1 MSEVINRKE
10 KLSKEFNAAI
20 LNILEDMGDN
30 MDNDFY
36 KHLTFKT
43 LVNLKKVL
51 SNINNLIT
59 LQTSVAFVYFLC
71 KRNKIRPKVASN
83 VIKEIN
89 KTNAN
94 ANGYDIVCTNGSFP
108 FVAEVKCN
116 IPCGKKGQKYGAA
129 QIASIKTDLEG
140 LRNGK
145 KKTLGLNLK
154 NYYRFMVVLECDG
167 IGKAIEG
174 LECEDVKI
182 WNDKLEFNKDI
193 IYIIPINLEN
203 NEVDKEFDK

>member
-20 LNILEDMGDN
+20 LNILEDRGDN

-89 KTNAN
+89 KTNAKTVFVIRLLN
-94 ANGYDIVCTNGSFP
+94 IAAFPAFP
-108 FVAEVKCN
+108 F
-116 IPCGKKGQKYGAA
+116 GAGA
-129 QIASIKTDLEG
+129 FIFFSFFSFFSAFTTFFLPVFSAFPVFSFVCF
-140 LRNGK
+140 
-145 KKTLGLNLK
+145 TL
-154 NYYRFMVVLECDG
+154 
-167 IGKAIEG
+167 AI
-174 LECEDVKI
+174 
-182 WNDKLEFNKDI
+182 NS
-193 IYIIPINLEN
+193 PS
-203 NEVDKEFDK
+203 

>member
-1 MSEVINRKE
+1 MSEVFNREE

-20 LNILEDMGDN
+20 LNILGDMGND

-43 LVNLKKVL
+43 IINLKKVL

-59 LQTSVAFVYFLC
+59 LKTSVAFVDFLC
-71 KRNKIRPKVASN
+71 EINKIESEIASN

-94 ANGYDIVCTNGSFP
+94 TNGYDIVCKNGSFP
-108 FVAEVKCN
+108 FIAEVKCN
-116 IPCGKKGQKYGAA
+116 IPCGKKGEKYGAA

-145 KKTLGLNLK
+145 KKTLELNLK
-154 NYYRFMVVLECDG
+154 EYFRFMVVLECDG
-167 IGKAIEG
+167 IDKAIEG

-182 WNDKLEFNKDI
+182 WNDKLEINKDI
-193 IYIIPINLEN
+193 IYIVPINLEN
-203 NEVDKEFDK
+203 NEVDKGFDK

>member
-1 MSEVINRKE
+1 MSEVFNREE
-10 KLSKEFNAAI
+10 KLRKEFNAAI
-20 LNILEDMGDN
+20 LNILGDMGND

-43 LVNLKKVL
+43 LINLKKVL

-59 LQTSVAFVYFLC
+59 LKTSVAFVDFLC
-71 KRNKIRPKVASN
+71 EINKIESEIASN

-94 ANGYDIVCTNGSFP
+94 TNGYDIVCKNGSFP
-108 FVAEVKCN
+108 FIAEVKCN
-116 IPCGKKGQKYGAA
+116 IPCGKKGEKYGAA

-145 KKTLGLNLK
+145 KKTLELNLK
-154 NYYRFMVVLECDG
+154 EYFRFMVVLECDG
-167 IGKAIEG
+167 IDKAIEG

-182 WNDKLEFNKDI
+182 WNDKLEINKDI
-193 IYIIPINLEN
+193 IYIVPINLEN
-203 NEVDKEFDK
+203 NEVDKGFDK

>member
-1 MSEVINRKE
+1 MSEVFNREE

-20 LNILEDMGDN
+20 LNILGDMGND

-43 LVNLKKVL
+43 LINLKKVL

-59 LQTSVAFVYFLC
+59 LKTSVAFVDFLC
-71 KRNKIRPKVASN
+71 EINKIESEIASN

-89 KTNAN
+89 KTTAN
-94 ANGYDIVCTNGSFP
+94 TNGYDIVCKNGSFP
-108 FVAEVKCN
+108 FIAEVKCN
-116 IPCGKKGQKYGAA
+116 IPCGKKGEKYGAA

-145 KKTLGLNLK
+145 KKTLELNLK
-154 NYYRFMVVLECDG
+154 EYLRFMVVLECDG
-167 IGKAIEG
+167 IDKAIEG

-182 WNDKLEFNKDI
+182 WNDKLEINKDI
-193 IYIIPINLEN
+193 IYIVPINLEN

>member
-1 MSEVINRKE
+1 MSEVFNREE

-20 LNILEDMGDN
+20 LNILGDMGND

-43 LVNLKKVL
+43 LINLKKVL

-59 LQTSVAFVYFLC
+59 LKTSVAFVDFLC
-71 KRNKIRPKVASN
+71 EINKIESEIASN

-94 ANGYDIVCTNGSFP
+94 TNGYDIVCKNGSFP
-108 FVAEVKCN
+108 FIAEVKCN
-116 IPCGKKGQKYGAA
+116 IPCGKKGEKYGAA

-145 KKTLGLNLK
+145 KKTLELNLK
-154 NYYRFMVVLECDG
+154 EYFRFMVVLECDG
-167 IGKAIEG
+167 IDKAIEG

-182 WNDKLEFNKDI
+182 WNDKLEINKDN
-193 IYIIPINLEN
+193 IYNVPINLEN
-203 NEVDKEFDK
+203 NEVDKGFDK

>member
-1 MSEVINRKE
+1 MSEVFNREE

-20 LNILEDMGDN
+20 LNILGDMGND

-43 LVNLKKVL
+43 LINLKKVL

-59 LQTSVAFVYFLC
+59 FKTSVAFVDFLC
-71 KRNKIRPKVASN
+71 EINKIESEIASN

-94 ANGYDIVCTNGSFP
+94 TNGYDIVCKNGSFP
-108 FVAEVKCN
+108 FIAEVKCN
-116 IPCGKKGQKYGAA
+116 IPCGKKGEKYGAA

-145 KKTLGLNLK
+145 KKTLELNLK
-154 NYYRFMVVLECDG
+154 EYFRFMVVLECDG
-167 IGKAIEG
+167 IDKAIEG

-182 WNDKLEFNKDI
+182 WNDKLEINKDN
-193 IYIIPINLEN
+193 IYIVPNNLVN
-203 NEVDKEFDK
+203 NEVDKGFDK

>member
-1 MSEVINRKE
+1 MSEVFNREE

-20 LNILEDMGDN
+20 LNILGDMGND

-43 LVNLKKVL
+43 LINLKKVL

-59 LQTSVAFVYFLC
+59 LKTSVAFVDFLC
-71 KRNKIRPKVASN
+71 EINKIESEIASN

-94 ANGYDIVCTNGSFP
+94 TIGYDIVCKNGSFP
-108 FVAEVKCN
+108 FIAEVKCN
-116 IPCGKKGQKYGAA
+116 IPCGKKGEKYGAA

-145 KKTLGLNLK
+145 KKTLEVNLK
-154 NYYRFMVVLECDG
+154 EYFRFMVVLECDG
-167 IGKAIEG
+167 IDKAIEG

-182 WNDKLEFNKDI
+182 WNDKLEINKDN
-193 IYIIPINLEN
+193 IYIVPINLEN
-203 NEVDKEFDK
+203 NEVDKGFDK

>member
-1 MSEVINRKE
+1 MSEVFNREE

-20 LNILEDMGDN
+20 LNILGDMGND

-43 LVNLKKVL
+43 LINLKKVL

-59 LQTSVAFVYFLC
+59 LKTSVAFVDFLC
-71 KRNKIRPKVASN
+71 EINKIESEIASN

-94 ANGYDIVCTNGSFP
+94 TNGYDIVCKNGSFP
-108 FVAEVKCN
+108 FIAEVKCN
-116 IPCGKKGQKYGAA
+116 IPCGQKGEKYGAA

-145 KKTLGLNLK
+145 KKTLELNLK
-154 NYYRFMVVLECDG
+154 EYFRFMVVLECDG
-167 IGKAIEG
+167 IDKAIEG

-182 WNDKLEFNKDI
+182 WNDKLEINKDN
-193 IYIIPINLEN
+193 IYIVPINLEN
-203 NEVDKEFDK
+203 NEVDKGFDK

>member
-1 MSEVINRKE
+1 MSEVFNREE

-20 LNILEDMGDN
+20 LNILGDMGND

-43 LVNLKKVL
+43 LINLKKVL

-59 LQTSVAFVYFLC
+59 FKTSVAFVDFLC
-71 KRNKIRPKVASN
+71 EINKIESEIASN

-94 ANGYDIVCTNGSFP
+94 TNGYDIVCKNGSFP
-108 FVAEVKCN
+108 FIAEVKCN
-116 IPCGKKGQKYGAA
+116 IPCGKKGEKYGAA

-145 KKTLGLNLK
+145 KKTLELNLK
-154 NYYRFMVVLECDG
+154 EYFRFMVVLECEG
-167 IGKAIEG
+167 IDKAIEG

-182 WNDKLEFNKDI
+182 WNDKLEINKDI
-193 IYIIPINLEN
+193 IYIVPINLEN
-203 NEVDKEFDK
+203 NEVDKGFDK

>member
-1 MSEVINRKE
+1 MSEVFNREE

-20 LNILEDMGDN
+20 LNILGDMGND
-30 MDNDFY
+30 MDNDFC

-43 LVNLKKVL
+43 LINLKKVL

-59 LQTSVAFVYFLC
+59 LKTSVAFVDFLC
-71 KRNKIRPKVASN
+71 EINKIESEIASN

-89 KTNAN
+89 ETNAN
-94 ANGYDIVCTNGSFP
+94 TNGYDIVCKNGSFP
-108 FVAEVKCN
+108 FIAEVKCN
-116 IPCGKKGQKYGAA
+116 IPCGKKGEKYGAA

-145 KKTLGLNLK
+145 KKTLEVNLK
-154 NYYRFMVVLECDG
+154 EYFRFMVVLECDG
-167 IGKAIEG
+167 IDKAIEG

-182 WNDKLEFNKDI
+182 WNDKLEINKDI
-193 IYIIPINLEN
+193 IYIVPINLEN
-203 NEVDKEFDK
+203 NEVDKGFDK

>member
-1 MSEVINRKE
+1 MSEVFNREE

-20 LNILEDMGDN
+20 LNILGDMGND

-36 KHLTFKT
+36 NHLTFKT
-43 LVNLKKVL
+43 LINLKKVL

-59 LQTSVAFVYFLC
+59 LKTSVAFVDFLC
-71 KRNKIRPKVASN
+71 EINKIESEIASN

-94 ANGYDIVCTNGSFP
+94 TNGYDIVCKNGSFP
-108 FVAEVKCN
+108 FIAEVKCN
-116 IPCGKKGQKYGAA
+116 IPCGKKGEKYGAA

-145 KKTLGLNLK
+145 KKTLELNLK
-154 NYYRFMVVLECDG
+154 EYFRFMVVLECEG
-167 IGKAIEG
+167 IDKAIEG

-182 WNDKLEFNKDI
+182 WNDKLEINKDI
-193 IYIIPINLEN
+193 IYIVPINLEN
-203 NEVDKEFDK
+203 NEVDKGFNK

>member
-1 MSEVINRKE
+1 MSEVFNREE

-20 LNILEDMGDN
+20 LNILGDMGND

-43 LVNLKKVL
+43 LINLKKVL

-59 LQTSVAFVYFLC
+59 LKTSVAFVDFLC
-71 KRNKIRPKVASN
+71 EINKIESEIASN

-94 ANGYDIVCTNGSFP
+94 TNGYDIVCKNGSFP
-108 FVAEVKCN
+108 FIAEVKCN
-116 IPCGKKGQKYGAA
+116 IPCGKKGEKYGAA

-145 KKTLGLNLK
+145 KKTLELNLK
-154 NYYRFMVVLECDG
+154 EYFRFMVVLECDG
-167 IGKAIEG
+167 IDKAIEG

-182 WNDKLEFNKDI
+182 WNDKLEINKDI
-193 IYIIPINLEN
+193 IYIVPINLEN

>member
-1 MSEVINRKE
+1 MSEVFNREE

-20 LNILEDMGDN
+20 LNILGDMGND

-43 LVNLKKVL
+43 LINLKKVL

-59 LQTSVAFVYFLC
+59 FKTSVAFVDFLC
-71 KRNKIRPKVASN
+71 EINKIESEIASN

-94 ANGYDIVCTNGSFP
+94 TNGYDIVCKNGSFP
-108 FVAEVKCN
+108 FIAEVKCN
-116 IPCGKKGQKYGAA
+116 IPCGKKGEKYGAA

-145 KKTLGLNLK
+145 KKTLELNLK
-154 NYYRFMVVLECDG
+154 EYFRFMVVLECEG
-167 IGKAIEG
+167 IDKAIEG

-182 WNDKLEFNKDI
+182 WNDKLEINKDN
-193 IYIIPINLEN
+193 IYIVPINLEN
-203 NEVDKEFDK
+203 NEVDKGFNK

>member
-1 MSEVINRKE
+1 MSEVFNREE

-20 LNILEDMGDN
+20 LNILGDMGND

-43 LVNLKKVL
+43 LINLKKVL

-59 LQTSVAFVYFLC
+59 FKTSVAFVDFLC
-71 KRNKIRPKVASN
+71 EINKIESEIASN

-94 ANGYDIVCTNGSFP
+94 TNGYDIVCKNGSFP
-108 FVAEVKCN
+108 FIAEVKCN
-116 IPCGKKGQKYGAA
+116 IPCGKKGEKYGAA

-145 KKTLGLNLK
+145 KKTLELNLK
-154 NYYRFMVVLECDG
+154 EYFRFMVVLECEG
-167 IGKAIEG
+167 IDKAIEG

-182 WNDKLEFNKDI
+182 WNDKLEINKDI
-193 IYIIPINLEN
+193 IYIVPINLEN
-203 NEVDKEFDK
+203 NEVDKGFNK

>member
-1 MSEVINRKE
+1 MSEVFNREE

-20 LNILEDMGDN
+20 LNILGDMGND

-43 LVNLKKVL
+43 LINLKKVL

-59 LQTSVAFVYFLC
+59 FKTSVAFVDFLC
-71 KRNKIRPKVASN
+71 EINKIESEIASN

-94 ANGYDIVCTNGSFP
+94 TNGYDIVCKNGSFP
-108 FVAEVKCN
+108 FIAEVKCN
-116 IPCGKKGQKYGAA
+116 IPCGKKGEKYGAA

-145 KKTLGLNLK
+145 KKTLELNLK
-154 NYYRFMVVLECDG
+154 EYFRFMVVLECDG
-167 IGKAIEG
+167 IDKAIEG

-182 WNDKLEFNKDI
+182 WNDKLEINKDN
-193 IYIIPINLEN
+193 IYIVPINLEN
-203 NEVDKEFDK
+203 NEVDKGFDK